1 MERIEFSPNTN
12 EVDREK
18 PYTAETFRQVGLKKL
33 AHLTAIKEL
42 MESEGYEKKRRAFE
56 DEMERLLQKWQSHTA
71 HIGEWEEQMTCK
83 IMSDDTLSDKQK
95 QQKLQDEV
103 YGKVQE
109 MFRQAESS
117 DACIKAMNEYRE
129 FLKNNELM
137 DESALYNLKRTLPE
151 SLPFINLAK
160 AVAGEESEEIEFEMP
175 SDCIYDQID
184 VQKKY
189 IESGYL
195 EDYEKAMAEDE
206 RAKKLSALQLDYLF
220 SECDEV
226 CFHAEEGIGF
236 GDECDE
242 RFAELL
248 DGVFRTEKTIN
259 YGMNVLRVHLKP
271 TQKLKEYLLSFKRF
285 DRYHYDAYQRY
296 APYFSFADILFLKGG
311 KPLLSCLTH
320 EGYFDVANE
329 LKPVFDGFEEQV
341 KA

>member
-1 MERIEFSPNTN
+1 MERIEFSPNAN

-42 MESEGYEKKRRAFE
+42 MESDGYEKKRRAFE
-56 DEMERLLQKWQSHTA
+56 EERERLMQKWQSHTA

-83 IMSDDTLSDKQK
+83 IMSDDTLSDEQK

-103 YGKVQE
+103 YGKVHE

-184 VQKKY
+184 VQKKIY
-189 IESGYL
+189 
-195 EDYEKAMAEDE
+195 
-206 RAKKLSALQLDYLF
+206 
-220 SECDEV
+220 
-226 CFHAEEGIGF
+226 
-236 GDECDE
+236 
-242 RFAELL
+242 
-248 DGVFRTEKTIN
+248 
-259 YGMNVLRVHLKP
+259 
-271 TQKLKEYLLSFKRF
+271 
-285 DRYHYDAYQRY
+285 
-296 APYFSFADILFLKGG
+296 
-311 KPLLSCLTH
+311 
-320 EGYFDVANE
+320 
-329 LKPVFDGFEEQV
+329 
-341 KA
+341 

>member
-1 MERIEFSPNTN
+1 
-12 EVDREK
+12 
-18 PYTAETFRQVGLKKL
+18 
-33 AHLTAIKEL
+33 
-42 MESEGYEKKRRAFE
+42 MESDGYEKKRRAFE

-206 RAKKLSALQLDYLF
+206 RAKNFRLF
-220 SECDEV
+220 S
-226 CFHAEEGIGF
+226 
-236 GDECDE
+236 
-242 RFAELL
+242 LTTS
-248 DGVFRTEKTIN
+248 FRSAT
-259 YGMNVLRVHLKP
+259 
-271 TQKLKEYLLSFKRF
+271 
-285 DRYHYDAYQRY
+285 RY
-296 APYFSFADILFLKGG
+296 AFTRKRASVSATNATSGLPSCWTVFSERKRR
-311 KPLLSCLTH
+311 
-320 EGYFDVANE
+320 
-329 LKPVFDGFEEQV
+329 
-341 KA
+341 